1 MEEQRRFKT
10 FKLER
15 IISMRKKNRKEGL
28 KSIISFT
35 IDEILVEILKAQ
47 KVRRIKISP
56 ENLIF

>member
-15 IISMRKKNRKEGL
+15 IISMRKKIRKEGL

-47 KVRRIKISP
+47 KG
-56 ENLIF
+56 

>member
-47 KVRRIKISP
+47 KG
-56 ENLIF
+56 